1 MLFCRAQIIKKLHTV
16 KPPVRD
22 HLKCEDLLVAYRRPV
37 VAFENRTTG
46 DLFREEVQTSVLWKI
61 IYCMQFLSCD
71 VYSLMLSLRV
81 LRIL

>member
-1 MLFCRAQIIKKLHTV
+1 M
-16 KPPVRD
+16 
-22 HLKCEDLLVAYRRPV
+22 RRLAGRLPEV

-61 IYCMQFLSCD
+61 IYCMQFLRCD
-71 VYSLMLSLRV
+71 VCSFMLSLEV